1 MKAEGSYHNNYNTNG
16 NSHNHIL
23 MLFYLILDHGVAA
36 SEVVLI
42 ITRVSRQ
49 SSACLKTDLR

>member
-1 MKAEGSYHNNYNTNG
+1 MKAEGSYHDNHNTNG
-16 NSHNHIL
+16 NSYDNIL
-23 MLFYLILDHGVAA
+23 MFFYLILDHGVAA

-49 SSACLKTDLR
+49 SSACLKTDLM